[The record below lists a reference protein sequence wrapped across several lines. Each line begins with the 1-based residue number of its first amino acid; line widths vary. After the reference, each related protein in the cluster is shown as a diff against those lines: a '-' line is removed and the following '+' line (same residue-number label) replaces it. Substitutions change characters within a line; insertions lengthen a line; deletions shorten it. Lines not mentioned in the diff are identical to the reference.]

1 MKQFIANAFTNQN
14 AADPIFTGNPAAVCV
29 LNRWIQDETM
39 RQIAIENN
47 LSETAFTVK
56 EDAGYR
62 LRWFTPGGEINLC
75 GHATLAT
82 AFILFNY
89 YEHDSQ
95 EIHFQS
101 AGGNLSVTR
110 CDDTYELDFP
120 VYDYQEVEVNDA
132 MERAFGIRP
141 QQVILSR
148 DLLAVFE
155 SEETVRQLK
164 PNFVELAKLPGLCV
178 GATAPGKDFDCVS
191 RVFAPKLKVEEDPVT
206 GSTHCLITPYWSK
219 RLGKSKLTA
228 FQASER
234 SGVLYCEQVGN
245 RVKIA
250 GSAEL
255 FSIAEILPNYF
266 KKNSDQPYC

>member
-1 MKQFIANAFTNQN
+1 M
-14 AADPIFTGNPAAVCV
+14 
-29 LNRWIQDETM
+29 
-39 RQIAIENN
+39 
-47 LSETAFTVK
+47 VK
-56 EDAGYR
+56 KKYR
-62 LRWFTPGGEINLC
+62 KHGIIIIGSDSMDDFSQ
-75 GHATLAT
+75 
-82 AFILFNY
+82 ILF
-89 YEHDSQ
+89 ETIFSTK
-95 EIHFQS
+95 E
-101 AGGNLSVTR
+101 SVER
-110 CDDTYELDFP
+110 IKSRYSKEELEQM
-120 VYDYQEVEVNDA
+120 VNYQEVEVNDA

-266 KKNSDQPYC
+266 KK